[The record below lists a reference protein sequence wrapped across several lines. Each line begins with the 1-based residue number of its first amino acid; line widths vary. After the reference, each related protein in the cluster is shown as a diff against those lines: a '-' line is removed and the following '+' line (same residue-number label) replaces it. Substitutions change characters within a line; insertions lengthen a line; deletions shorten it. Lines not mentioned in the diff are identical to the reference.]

1 MIEES
6 LLKSNFIGRDGF
18 RWWIGQVAPEKAQ
31 GDQINQVAASWGNRV
46 KVRIMGYHPQNT
58 VELEDDDLPWAQVL
72 LSPQAGSG
80 KANRAKSL
88 RLSPG
93 DSVVGFF
100 LDGDD
105 AQLPV
110 VIGIF
115 GNTKYSPSDEYT
127 GPFTPFTGYTSKI
140 KNDNS
145 YILKN
150 EVGDQS
156 GRNSQKS
163 PRMVSPQ
170 KASEIEQALKSK
182 VQGVLAGVMSD
193 PNIERSVNQVIGQTT
208 VFASTNPASNMAKI
222 NSEIEGLVS
231 KVKDA
236 TPNQRAGFLSQASSK
251 INGLSS
257 GIVGNM
263 IQSTYKGMAPALN
276 SGLDKLYKKVYAT
289 VLAAT
294 KKSSLAK
301 KAGTLAQTAMLGP
314 IKSIQ
319 SALPCLAQNI
329 LGSMLDSVKGMLK
342 GLIDNV
348 QNFVSCIGDQFIGG
362 LMNKIIGGIAGG
374 LGPLLGGVGKILGG
388 FSLGGFLRSKAEG
401 LLGIAKLL
409 SCDSPTK
416 NYNASTNEWVI
427 GKGPKSILDVS
438 IDKILEVANAADSLT
453 EAAAGAIQGLSIA
466 GGSLGLFDFLNPSVS
481 NPGFGSP
488 LGKCYAGPPLDCAG
502 IKVNIFGSD
511 GIGGAA
517 KAIIGNI
524 VGESAEAT
532 GSLIGID
539 LTNGGSGYNTPP
551 FVEIVDTCNKGYGA
565 VARAVVDYDETSP
578 TYQQITDIYIVSE
591 GENYPVISD
600 DVPYVVDHVTVV
612 EPGFDY
618 DKDDK
623 VTDNDGNEYTI
634 YVDNNGKILNV
645 LPPDSSVTKVKEVT
659 DLPELNI
666 QTENGYGA
674 ILKPQIQ
681 PRPEYQ
687 GEVEQVIDCVT

>member
-110 VIGIF
+110 IMGIF
-115 GNTKYSPSDEYT
+115 GNTAYSPSDTYK
-127 GPFTPFTGYTSKI
+127 GPFQPFTGYTSKV
-140 KNDNS
+140 NSDNTF
-145 YILKN
+145 ILKN

-156 GRNSQKS
+156 GNTAQKS
-163 PRMVSPQ
+163 PRGISQ
-170 KASEIEQALKSK
+170 SKIDSLNASIESAPEPIKSLI
-182 VQGVLAGVMSD
+182 Q
-193 PNIERSVNQVIGQTT
+193 ERTLNSAIGQTV
-208 VFASTNPASNMAKI
+208 VFASSNQASTINKI
-222 NSEIEGLVS
+222 SSEVEGLVA
-231 KVKDA
+231 KVKGA
-236 TPNQRAGFLSQASSK
+236 TANQRAGFLSEVTSK
-251 INGLSS
+251 ISGLSS

-263 IQSTYKGMAPALN
+263 IQSTYKGMAPKLN
-276 SGLDKLYKKVYAT
+276 SGLNKLYKSVYAT

-301 KAGTLAQTAMLGP
+301 KAGTAAQVAMVPGV
-314 IKSIQ
+314 KAIQ
-319 SALPCLAQNI
+319 NALPCLAQNI
-329 LGSMLDSVKGMLK
+329 LGSMLDTVKGMLK

-348 QNFVSCIGDQFIGG
+348 QNFVSCIGDQFVGG
-362 LMNKIIGGIAGG
+362 LMNKIIGGIAAGI
-374 LGPLLGGVGKILGG
+374 GPLLGGVGKILGG